1 MTNPAIVR
9 ALAAAGAVFFA
20 AVPAAAQRPTVPM
33 EMFVGQQEFAPELRV
48 ADQEIA
54 GFRLGIDLADYAGLR
69 GFYWRGLNEDRDGVA
84 PIQSYGLEAQ
94 LNLNS
99 GRGITPFLVA
109 GVGRVDF
116 MDGFQDVDGNQ
127 PEDKDAAILGGGA
140 RLDLGRVGL
149 MAAARTYL
157 FQAGD
162 SIDDDLRNNLQLTAG
177 LTFRLG
183 SGGRRRAAAARP
195 TVIRETPDTV
205 YVTQEGTVVR
215 RTEGRDGD
223 DPQQFV
229 TIPIPKEGEIYLRY
243 GPADSSTVNRRP
255 EPGAGAVTAG
265 QMGALRR
272 QVLADLE
279 PMLRELMRAERTE
292 LREMVRDELQRI
304 GAAGLTPE
312 AEQRLLEN
320 LEARVALRVQ
330 DRVGQPDSTGGRAR
344 PGFYPQ
350 LREWRVYTG
359 GNVDRPR
366 QFLLGG
372 RLDLGPLDA
381 RNPQLRV
388 VPELAVG
395 GGQAGMSVLLAG
407 NLQYDFIPFEVGGA
421 PLQPYVYGGLG
432 LLALSDPNPGRAERE
447 AVLNL
452 GYGVNFPVP
461 GRNGGPRL
469 FLEHQAI
476 DLFDLN
482 RLILGIRF
490 Q

>member
-1 MTNPAIVR
+1 MTNPTIVR
-9 ALAAAGAVFFA
+9 ALAAAGAVLFA
-20 AVPAAAQRPTVPM
+20 AAPAAAQGPTIPV
-33 EMFVGQQEFAPELRV
+33 EVFVGRQEFSSELRV
-48 ADQEIA
+48 VDQEIA
-54 GFRLGIDLADYAGLR
+54 GIRLGMDLADYAGIR
-69 GFYWRGLNEDRDGVA
+69 GYYWRALNEDRDGPA
-84 PIQSYGLEAQ
+84 PLQSYGVEAQ

-116 MDGFQDVDGNQ
+116 MDDFEDVDGNQ
-127 PEDKDAAILGGGA
+127 PDDQDAAILGGGA
-140 RLDLGRVGL
+140 RLDLGRVGV
-149 MAAARTYL
+149 MAAARSYL
-157 FQAGD
+157 FQAPD
-162 SIDDDLRNNLQLTAG
+162 SLSDDLRSNLQLTAG
-177 LTFRLG
+177 LSFRLG
-183 SGGRRRAAAARP
+183 STGRRRAPAASP
-195 TVIRETPDTV
+195 VVLRETPDTV
-205 YVTQEGTVVR
+205 YVSREGTVER
-215 RTEGRDGD
+215 RED
-223 DPQQFV
+223 DPRQFV
-229 TIPIPKEGEIYLRY
+229 TIPIPREGEIYLRY
-243 GPADSSTVNRRP
+243 GPADSAGATGRP
-255 EPGAGAVTAG
+255 SIGAGAVTAG
-265 QMGALRR
+265 QLEAVRR

-279 PMLRELMRAERTE
+279 PMLRDLMAAERGE

-320 LEARVALRVQ
+320 LEARVALRMQ
-330 DRVGQPDSTGGRAR
+330 DRVAQPDSTRRRPR
-344 PGFYPQ
+344 PGFAPR

-359 GNVDRPR
+359 GNLDRPR
-366 QFLLGG
+366 QVLLGG
-372 RLDLGPLDA
+372 RLDLGPLDL

-388 VPELAVG
+388 VPELAIG

-407 NLQYDFIPFEVGGA
+407 NLQYDFIPFEIRGA
-421 PLQPYVYGGLG
+421 PLQPYAYGGLG
-432 LLALSDPNPGRAERE
+432 LLVLSDPNPGRAERE

-461 GRNGGPRL
+461 GRDGGPRL

>member
-1 MTNPAIVR
+1 MTNPTIVR
-9 ALAAAGAVFFA
+9 AFAAAGAVLFA
-20 AVPAAAQRPTVPM
+20 AAPAAAQRPTLPV
-33 EMFVGQQEFAPELRV
+33 ELFVGRQEFSSELRV
-48 ADQEIA
+48 LDQDIA
-54 GFRLGIDLADYAGLR
+54 GIRLGMDLADYAGIR
-69 GFYWRGLNEDRDGVA
+69 GYYWRALNEDRDGPA
-84 PIQSYGLEAQ
+84 PLQSYGVEAQ

-116 MDGFQDVDGNQ
+116 MDSFEDIDGNQ
-127 PEDKDAAILGGGA
+127 PDDRDAAILGGGA

-149 MAAARTYL
+149 MAAARGYL
-157 FQAGD
+157 FQAPD
-162 SIDDDLRNNLQLTAG
+162 SLSDDLRSNLQLTAG
-177 LTFRLG
+177 LSFRLG
-183 SGGRRRAAAARP
+183 SSGRRAAGVSP
-195 TVIRETPDTV
+195 TVLRETPDTV
-205 YVTQEGTVVR
+205 YVSREGTVER
-215 RTEGRDGD
+215 RED
-223 DPQQFV
+223 DPRQFV
-229 TIPIPKEGEIYLRY
+229 TIPIPREGEIYLRY
-243 GPADSSTVNRRP
+243 GPADSAGAAGRP
-255 EPGAGAVTAG
+255 SIGAGAVTAG
-265 QMGALRR
+265 QLEAVRR

-279 PMLRELMRAERTE
+279 PLLRNLMAAERSE
-292 LREMVRDELQRI
+292 MREMVRDELRRI
-304 GAAGLTPE
+304 GSAGLTPE
-312 AEQRLLEN
+312 VEQRLLEN

-330 DRVGQPDSTGGRAR
+330 DRVGRVDSAGRPAR
-344 PGFYPQ
+344 PGFEPR

-372 RLDLGPLDA
+372 RLDLGPLDP

-407 NLQYDFIPFEVGGA
+407 NLQYDFIPLQVRGV
-421 PLQPYVYGGLG
+421 PLQPYGYGGLG
-432 LLALSDPNPGRAERE
+432 LLVLSDPNPGRAKRE

-461 GRNGGPRL
+461 GRDGGPRL

>member
-1 MTNPAIVR
+1 MTHSTIVR

-33 EMFVGQQEFAPELRV
+33 EIFVGQQEFAPELRV

-54 GFRLGIDLADYAGLR
+54 GFRLGIDLADWAGLR
-69 GFYWRGLNEDRDGVA
+69 GFYWRGVNEDRDGVA
-84 PIQSYGLEAQ
+84 PIQSYGVEAQ

-149 MAAARTYL
+149 MAAARSYL

-177 LTFRLG
+177 FTFRLG
-183 SGGRRRAAAARP
+183 SGGRPRAAAARP
-195 TVIRETPDTV
+195 TVVRETPDTV

-215 RTEGRDGD
+215 TERRDGD

-229 TIPIPKEGEIYLRY
+229 TIPIPREGEIYLRY

-255 EPGAGAVTAG
+255 DVGAGAVTAG
-265 QMGALRR
+265 QMEALRR

-279 PMLRELMRAERTE
+279 PMLRELMVAERVE

-330 DRVGQPDSTGGRAR
+330 ERVGRTDAGGRPAR
-344 PGFYPQ
+344 PGFRPR
-350 LREWRVYTG
+350 LREWRAYAG
-359 GNVDRPR
+359 GNLDRPR
-366 QFLLGG
+366 QFVLGG
-372 RLDLGPLDA
+372 RVDMGPLNA
-381 RNPQLRV
+381 NNPALRV
-388 VPELAVG
+388 MPELAVG
-395 GGQAGMSVLLAG
+395 GGQGGVSVLLAG
-407 NLQYDFIPFEVGGA
+407 NLQLDLASFEVGGA

-432 LLALSDPNPGRAERE
+432 FLVLTDPNPGRAERE

-461 GRNGGPRL
+461 GRDGGPRL
-469 FLEHQAI
+469 FLEHQGI
-476 DLFDLN
+476 DFFDLN
-482 RLILGIRF
+482 RLLIGIRF
-490 Q
+490 

>member
-1 MTNPAIVR
+1 MTNPTIVR

-20 AVPAAAQRPTVPM
+20 AVPAAAQRPTVPI
-33 EMFVGQQEFAPELRV
+33 ELFVGRQEFAAELRV
-48 ADQEIA
+48 VDQDIA
-54 GFRLGIDLADYAGLR
+54 GVRLGLDLADYAGIR
-69 GFYWRGLNEDRDGVA
+69 GFYWRGLNEDHNGVA
-84 PIQSYGLEAQ
+84 PIQSYGAEAQ

-127 PEDKDAAILGGGA
+127 PEDRDAAILGGGA

-149 MAAARTYL
+149 MASARSYL
-157 FQAGD
+157 FQD
-162 SIDDDLRNNLQLTAG
+162 SDALSDDLRSNLQLTAG

-183 SGGRRRAAAARP
+183 SAGRRRAAPALP
-195 TVIRETPDTV
+195 TVLRETPDTV
-205 YVTQEGTVVR
+205 YVAQEGTVQR
-215 RTEGRDGD
+215 RGD

-229 TIPIPKEGEIYLRY
+229 TIPIPREGEIYLRY
-243 GPADSSTVNRRP
+243 GPADSSGINRRP
-255 EPGAGAVTAG
+255 DPGEAAVTAG
-265 QMGALRR
+265 QMEQLRR

-279 PMLRELMRAERTE
+279 PMLRQLMAEERME
-292 LREMVRDELQRI
+292 LRELVRDELQRI

-330 DRVGQPDSTGGRAR
+330 DRVGRVDSAGRPAR
-344 PGFYPQ
+344 PGFSPR
-350 LREWRVYTG
+350 LREWRTYTG
-359 GNVDRPR
+359 GNLDRPR

-372 RLDLGPLDA
+372 RLDLGPLDP
-381 RNPQLRV
+381 RNPALRV

-395 GGQAGMSVLLAG
+395 GGQGGMSVLLAI
-407 NLQYDFIPFEVGGA
+407 NLQFDFSLVEVGGA
-421 PLQPYVYGGLG
+421 PLQPYAYGGLG
-432 LLALSDPNPGRAERE
+432 FLVLTDPNPGRAERE

-461 GRNGGPRL
+461 GRDGGPRL
-469 FLEHQAI
+469 FLEHQGI

-482 RLILGIRF
+482 RLLIGIRF
-490 Q
+490 

>member
-1 MTNPAIVR
+1 MTNPSIVR

-33 EMFVGQQEFAPELRV
+33 EIFVSQQEFAPELRV

-69 GFYWRGLNEDRDGVA
+69 GFYWRGVNGDRDGVA
-84 PIQSYGLEAQ
+84 PIQSYGVEAQ

-116 MDGFQDVDGNQ
+116 MDGFRDVDGNH
-127 PEDKDAAILGGGA
+127 PGDKDAAILGGGA

-149 MAAARTYL
+149 MASARSYL

-162 SIDDDLRNNLQLTAG
+162 SIDDDLRNNLQLSAG

-183 SGGRRRAAAARP
+183 SPGRRRVAAARP

-215 RTEGRDGD
+215 TERRDGD
-223 DPQQFV
+223 DPDQFV
-229 TIPIPKEGEIYLRY
+229 TIPIPREGEIYLRY

-255 EPGAGAVTAG
+255 AARAGAVAAG
-265 QMGALRR
+265 EMEALRR
-272 QVLADLE
+272 QVVADLE
-279 PMLRELMRAERTE
+279 PMLRELMVAERTE

-330 DRVGQPDSTGGRAR
+330 ERVGTAPAERPARTGFSPR
-344 PGFYPQ
+344 
-350 LREWRVYTG
+350 LREWRGYTS

-366 QFLLGG
+366 QFIVGG
-372 RLDLGPLDA
+372 RVDLGPLNA
-381 RNPQLRV
+381 SNPSLRV
-388 VPELAVG
+388 IPELAAG
-395 GGQAGMSVLLAG
+395 GGQGGLSVLLAT
-407 NLQYDFIPFEVGGA
+407 NLQLDLSSFEVGGA

-432 LLALSDPNPGRAERE
+432 LLVLTDPNPGRAERE

-461 GRNGGPRL
+461 GRSGGPRL
-469 FLEHQAI
+469 FLEHQGI

-482 RLILGIRF
+482 RLLIGIRF
-490 Q
+490 